1 MSQETNQFTF
11 FINRDAEATD
21 YNRKAYR
28 AYPKKLL
35 IYLEGSNKP
44 YEVCNISVSGISFK
58 LNCVEEQK
66 SMRPGMC
73 IILHLFSDVHDQIL
87 TLPIEVLR
95 VEQNTCS
102 CFFLNCPS
110 NNENIL
116 DTLILEI
123 QKHDITQRKEAYRQ
137 ELAKE
142 ELRIQ
147 ELHKTPLAS
156 IFDSNTQN
164 IQSDNIIE
172 IPSEAL
178 YTSSQNKK
186 PLQKNTKLKPLSQNP
201 KEPLPEP
208 KKPLP
213 EPKKLLQE
221 PKRLLPEPKEL
232 LQEPKEMA
240 QNANDLTV
248 KSDNLNRK
256 AYRAHPKE
264 LWVYLESDKKP
275 HKVHNIST
283 AGICFEF
290 NSTEE
295 QKNIST
301 GQSLVLYLSSDMHDS
316 MLRMSV
322 QIIRMG
328 QDTCSCFFPVLPLN
342 NETVLDKLILEMQ
355 KNEIMRQKQE
365 HKQELEQ
372 KKLRI

>member
-11 FINRDAEATD
+11 FINRDAEDTG
-21 YNRKAYR
+21 YNRMAYR
-28 AYPKKLL
+28 AYPKKLF
-35 IYLEGSNKP
+35 IYLEGGNKP

-58 LNCVEEQK
+58 LNCAEEQK

-73 IILHLFSDVHDQIL
+73 IILHLFSDVHDEIL

-102 CFFLNCPS
+102 CFFLNCPI

-123 QKHDITQRKEAYRQ
+123 QKHEITQRKEEYRK
-137 ELAKE
+137 ERAKE

-147 ELHKTPLAS
+147 ELRKTPPTS
-156 IFDSNTQN
+156 IFDSNIQN

-178 YTSSQNKK
+178 HTSSHNEE
-186 PLQKNTKLKPLSQNP
+186 PLQKNTKLKPLSQKP
-201 KEPLPEP
+201 KELRLEP

-213 EPKKLLQE
+213 
-221 PKRLLPEPKEL
+221 
-232 LQEPKEMA
+232 EPKEMA

-264 LWVYLESDKKP
+264 LWVYLENDKKP

-295 QKNIST
+295 QKNIRT
-301 GQSLVLYLSSDMHDS
+301 GQSLVLHLSSDMHDD